1 MLNPFLKHNDKNE
14 GYPKRF
20 VFLQGGWSEGLHT
33 LGVSKFWFKTFPGME
48 VLSKGHLRDRV
59 ILTTTMRDYYD
70 YSTTTIDTA
79 TTTNTTATTIS
90 ERVSK

>member
-33 LGVSKFWFKTFPGME
+33 SKFWFKTFPGME

-59 ILTTTMRDYYD
+59 ILTTTMCDYYD
-70 YSTTTIDTA
+70 YSTTTIDTV
-79 TTTNTTATTIS
+79 TTTTIS